1 MGIRPS
7 SALEWRANTR
17 RQRCLTVCLAGKY
30 QYMKSF
36 RKVAPLVVG
45 AMISLTGCSS
55 SDNEEQVV
63 LANMGAQQLYEKAKT
78 SMEAGNFSNAAATL
92 SALDSRY
99 PFGPLSHQVQLDLI
113 YSYYKSGKTEET
125 LATVDRFIRL
135 NPNHSDIDYAF
146 YMRGLTNMESDSNL
160 FQELMNIDR
169 ADRDPA
175 KSREAFN
182 DFRRLIQQYPNSKY
196 AADARKRMLH
206 IKERLARYEIA
217 IARFYMRRE
226 AFVAAANRG
235 RYVIEHFPDSTQ
247 VQQALEIMVSSY
259 DQLGLE
265 ELKQNAMKTLK
276 LNYPDSEFIS

>member
-1 MGIRPS
+1 
-7 SALEWRANTR
+7 
-17 RQRCLTVCLAGKY
+17 
-30 QYMKSF
+30 MKSF

-113 YSYYKSGKTEET
+113 YSYYKSGKTDET

-196 AADARKRMLH
+196 AVDARKRMLH

-259 DQLGLE
+259 EQLGLE

>member
-1 MGIRPS
+1 
-7 SALEWRANTR
+7 
-17 RQRCLTVCLAGKY
+17 
-30 QYMKSF
+30 MKSF

-226 AFVAAANRG
+226 AYVAAANRG
-235 RYVIEHFPDSTQ
+235 RYVIEHFPDSSQ